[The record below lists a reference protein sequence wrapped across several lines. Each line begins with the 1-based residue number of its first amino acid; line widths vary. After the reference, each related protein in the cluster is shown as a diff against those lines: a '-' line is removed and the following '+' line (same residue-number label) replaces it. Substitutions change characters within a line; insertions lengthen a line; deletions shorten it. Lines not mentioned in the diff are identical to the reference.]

1 MLSYCAANL
10 HLGAAELHGWPDW
23 WSRSAVDLTYGSRPE
38 ADLEIGSCRGTA
50 EAWAAI
56 GSVSSVAPWTAAT
69 ITLIH
74 TAIGA

>member
-1 MLSYCAANL
+1 M
-10 HLGAAELHGWPDW
+10 GGQDW
-23 WSRSAVDLTYGSRPE
+23 WSRSPVDLTYDSRPE
-38 ADLEIGSCRGTA
+38 ADLELGSCRGTA

-56 GSVSSVAPWTAAT
+56 GPVPCVPAGIVAS